1 MTLSNGQIERLAVGA
16 ITNVANQPGCF
27 LVPNIPVGDKGI
39 SFDGNIS
46 VFTDSSE
53 KKESLFGI
61 VPVQV
66 KGTEVAHFHKGVRSF
81 SLDMGHYRN
90 YLNSDGV
97 LLLVVEVKS
106 DGDSKIFYKSLLGME
121 LNQLVRIYG
130 HQKTKSVEL
139 RPLEETNLYTV
150 CYKFLREQKHQ
161 PRMLVEKQIFSPE
174 AFQEYRL
181 SSTTFDT
188 SNPKTSSIFEHDF
201 NVYGVINETHFPYK
215 VARIESMATSSL
227 TRLSING
234 NLYNLTAELSFEQNK
249 TTVVI
254 EQVVTINIYE
264 TEQKFNFHFMGFRSL
279 SIQLELIPLVIDL
292 LSGHPV
298 DFEDYGF
305 VLKLDVQKI
314 SDDLREMQIY
324 HQNLLDMVVAYK
336 LLGIPE
342 NTLFES
348 SDNTDVYLQLLAIT
362 KTVNQNFLHGIVI
375 EKPENT
381 LLLNIKLGDKSI
393 VVLYNP
399 KGERLLINGY
409 SEAVLKIECV
419 IHTGQEEE
427 GFPHSIYSLLSEEA
441 LGKSVNFDFD
451 IIKRSF
457 DSFDPFINIKT
468 FDWTNQFCLKC
479 VHAYDLSNNSQLL
492 DLANY
497 VYDKYPIDFN
507 TVDYSDHYDRII
519 FINRLQ
525 IHKRLNGTLDEV
537 MSEKLIEIKHE
548 AIAHSDKE
556 LLFCINVLLEI
567 KIEASIGFRQLKY
580 ETQEFYKDLPIYKL
594 YLEL

>member
-46 VFTDSSE
+46 VFTDGSE
-53 KKESLFGI
+53 KKESLLGI

-121 LNQLVRIYG
+121 LNQLIRIYG

-181 SSTTFDT
+181 SSMTFDT

-201 NVYGVINETHFPYK
+201 NIYGVINETHFPYK
-215 VARIESMATSSL
+215 VGRIESMGTSSL
-227 TRLSING
+227 TRLNING
-234 NLYNLTAELSFEQNK
+234 DLYSLTSKLSFEQNK
-249 TTVVI
+249 ITVVI
-254 EQVVTINIYE
+254 EEVITINIYE
-264 TEQKFNFHFMGFRSL
+264 REQKYNLHFMGFRSL
-279 SIQLELIPLVIDL
+279 STQLKVIPLVIDL
-292 LSGHPV
+292 LAGHPV
-298 DFEDYGF
+298 EFEDYGF
-305 VLKLDVQKI
+305 VLKLNVQKI
-314 SDDLREMQIY
+314 SGDLQEMQVY
-324 HQNLLDMVVAYK
+324 QQNLLDMTVAFER
-336 LLGIPE
+336 LGVPE
-342 NTLFES
+342 NTFFGG
-348 SDNTDVYLQLLAIT
+348 SDIRDVYPQLLAIT
-362 KTVNQNFLHGIVI
+362 KTVNQNSLNGIII
-375 EKPENT
+375 EKPDNT
-381 LLLNIKLGDKSI
+381 SLLNIKLGDKSI

-399 KGERLLINGY
+399 KDDRLLINGY
-409 SEAVLKIECV
+409 SEEVLKIDCV
-419 IHTGQEEE
+419 IHTNQEGE
-427 GFPHSIYSLLSEEA
+427 GFPHSVYTILSEEA
-441 LGKSVNFDFD
+441 LGKSINFDYD
-451 IIKRSF
+451 IIRRSF
-457 DSFDPFINIKT
+457 DKFDPFINMET
-468 FDWTNQFCLKC
+468 FNWTNQFCLKC
-479 VHAYDLSNNSQLL
+479 IQAYDLGNNSQLL

-497 VYDKYPIDFN
+497 VYDKYSTEFDAG
-507 TVDYSDHYDRII
+507 DCSDLVI

-525 IHKRLNGTLDEV
+525 IHKRLNGTLDET
-537 MSEKLIEIKHE
+537 MNEKLIELKYE
-548 AIAHSDKE
+548 AVSRSDKD

-567 KIEASIGFRQLKY
+567 KIEASIGFKQLKF